1 MQYPAVFMC
10 VHTFLGAC
18 LCTISS
24 HHPIGSTVQCALSP
38 FGNTASA
45 GLVAI
50 PRNTNLSALENIW
63 SNDNAG
69 YGGTGTIK
77 SVDKDGKVLEVVYDG
92 REDEDEGEGDY

>member
-1 MQYPAVFMC
+1 MC
-10 VHTFLGAC
+10 VHIFLGAC

-24 HHPIGSTVQCALSP
+24 HHPIGSTVQCAFSP

-63 SNDNAG
+63 SNVSGICSLGICSITSNEM
-69 YGGTGTIK
+69 TPSK
-77 SVDKDGKVLEVVYDG
+77 VPSGKF
-92 REDEDEGEGDY
+92 